1 METKNKTNSKELV
14 LNYYFMEENYLRLID
29 ANLNRLREGI
39 RVVEDIFR
47 YVYNDKQTALKLKE
61 LRHLS
66 RLENYIELLE
76 TRDVKN
82 DVLRSSIKSEQ
93 NRTDL
98 YSILIANFKRA
109 QESSRVLEE
118 FTKLTSIKEAF
129 LKYFTCEF
137 ETIMYKLEFDNKKD
151 LFDYIKKSG
160 VSGANESLD
169 FKNAKKLYK
178 EYNINYL
185 EFEVIFVKTISK
197 L

>member
-1 METKNKTNSKELV
+1 MEIKNKTNSKELV
-14 LNYYFMEENYLRLID
+14 LNYQLMNENYLRLID

-47 YVYNDKQTALKLKE
+47 YVYNDKQIALKLKE

-118 FTKLTSIKEAF
+118 FCKLISIEDSENFKYIRYELYNLEIVLTKITS
-129 LKYFTCEF
+129 
-137 ETIMYKLEFDNKKD
+137 N
-151 LFDYIKKSG
+151 
-160 VSGANESLD
+160 
-169 FKNAKKLYK
+169 
-178 EYNINYL
+178 
-185 EFEVIFVKTISK
+185 SK
-197 L
+197 

>member
-1 METKNKTNSKELV
+1 MN
-14 LNYYFMEENYLRLID
+14 ENYLRLID

-66 RLENYIELLE
+66 RLENYIKLLE

-118 FTKLTSIKEAF
+118 FIKLTSIKDSENF
-129 LKYFTCEF
+129 KYIRYEL
-137 ETIMYKLEFDNKKD
+137 YNLEIVLTKITSN
-151 LFDYIKKSG
+151 
-160 VSGANESLD
+160 
-169 FKNAKKLYK
+169 
-178 EYNINYL
+178 
-185 EFEVIFVKTISK
+185 SK
-197 L
+197 

>member
-1 METKNKTNSKELV
+1 MN
-14 LNYYFMEENYLRLID
+14 ENYLRLID

-61 LRHLS
+61 LRHSS

-93 NRTDL
+93 NRSDL

-118 FTKLTSIKEAF
+118 FCKLISIEDSENFKYIRYELYNLEIVLIKITS
-129 LKYFTCEF
+129 
-137 ETIMYKLEFDNKKD
+137 N
-151 LFDYIKKSG
+151 
-160 VSGANESLD
+160 
-169 FKNAKKLYK
+169 
-178 EYNINYL
+178 
-185 EFEVIFVKTISK
+185 SK
-197 L
+197 

>member
-1 METKNKTNSKELV
+1 MN
-14 LNYYFMEENYLRLID
+14 ENYLRLID

-47 YVYNDKQTALKLKE
+47 YVYNDKQMALKLKE

-118 FTKLTSIKEAF
+118 FCKLISIKDSENF
-129 LKYFTCEF
+129 KYIRYEL
-137 ETIMYKLEFDNKKD
+137 YNLEIVLTKITSN
-151 LFDYIKKSG
+151 
-160 VSGANESLD
+160 
-169 FKNAKKLYK
+169 
-178 EYNINYL
+178 
-185 EFEVIFVKTISK
+185 SK
-197 L
+197 

>member
-1 METKNKTNSKELV
+1 MN
-14 LNYYFMEENYLRLID
+14 ENYLRLID

-93 NRTDL
+93 NRSDL

-118 FTKLTSIKEAF
+118 FIKLTSIKDSENF
-129 LKYFTCEF
+129 KYIRYEL
-137 ETIMYKLEFDNKKD
+137 YNLEMV
-151 LFDYIKKSG
+151 LIKITS
-160 VSGANESLD
+160 N
-169 FKNAKKLYK
+169 
-178 EYNINYL
+178 
-185 EFEVIFVKTISK
+185 SK
-197 L
+197 

>member
-1 METKNKTNSKELV
+1 MN
-14 LNYYFMEENYLRLID
+14 ENYLRLID

-47 YVYNDKQTALKLKE
+47 YVYNDKKMALKLKE

-118 FTKLTSIKEAF
+118 FTKLTSIKDSENF
-129 LKYFTCEF
+129 KYIRYEL
-137 ETIMYKLEFDNKKD
+137 YNLEIVLTKITSN
-151 LFDYIKKSG
+151 
-160 VSGANESLD
+160 
-169 FKNAKKLYK
+169 
-178 EYNINYL
+178 
-185 EFEVIFVKTISK
+185 SK
-197 L
+197 

>member
-1 METKNKTNSKELV
+1 MEIKNKTNSFELV
-14 LNYYFMEENYLRLID
+14 LNCHNSMNENYLRLID

-47 YVYNDKQTALKLKE
+47 YVYNDKQTATALKE

-118 FTKLTSIKEAF
+118 FCKLISVKDSENFKYIRYELYNLEIVLTKITS
-129 LKYFTCEF
+129 
-137 ETIMYKLEFDNKKD
+137 N
-151 LFDYIKKSG
+151 
-160 VSGANESLD
+160 
-169 FKNAKKLYK
+169 
-178 EYNINYL
+178 
-185 EFEVIFVKTISK
+185 SK
-197 L
+197 